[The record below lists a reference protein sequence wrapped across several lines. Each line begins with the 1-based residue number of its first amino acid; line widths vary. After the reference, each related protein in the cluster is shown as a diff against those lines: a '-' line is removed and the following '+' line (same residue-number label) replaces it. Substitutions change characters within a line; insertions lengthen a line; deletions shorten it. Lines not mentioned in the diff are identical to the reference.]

1 MTESLR
7 IGILGCGV
15 ITQRTLPGL
24 KAILMTRDAKI
35 TAICDLSDANLAA
48 VEAEYG
54 QGALGR
60 FDSLDAMLRD
70 GRINTLLVATPISM
84 HYDNVKAGLS
94 AGCHVYTHKTLA
106 ATPERC
112 LELGSL
118 ANNNGLRLAASPGQV
133 LLPAYRRAREIIE
146 SGELGEIVSIDAAA
160 EAAAHRW
167 EAERADENPAKGRPF
182 SWEWYHQEQQGGG
195 PLDDMFVYPLAFLTE
210 TFGEVNA
217 AAVHCRLVA
226 ETIDW
231 KGRTIA
237 ADTPDSYSGF
247 VRFGDVA
254 STIRSSFGSNSSRV
268 PWGFV
273 SMRGTDAGLEIE
285 KVNDREYRLYVTPNG
300 GDARAEQ
307 LNVFSDEEATLFGSA
322 ECHVLTDINELLE
335 AALGDREVI
344 GATAKNAAR
353 VAKGLALIKDSA
365 ASGGKLVNS
374 N

>member
-1 MTESLR
+1 MNESLR

-24 KAILMTRDAKI
+24 KAILESRDAAI
-35 TAICDLSDANLAA
+35 TAICDLSDTNLDA

-54 QGALGR
+54 QGVLGR
-60 FDSLDAMLRD
+60 YDSLETMLID
-70 GRINTLLVATPISM
+70 GGINTLLVATPISM

-106 ATPERC
+106 PTPEQC

-118 ANNNGLRLAASPGQV
+118 ANNSGLRLAASPGQV

-146 SGELGEIVSIDAAA
+146 SGELGDIVTIDAAA
-160 EAAAHRW
+160 EATAHRW
-167 EAERADENPAKGRPF
+167 EAERADENPAEGRPF
-182 SWEWYHQEQQGGG
+182 SWEWYHQERRGGG
-195 PLDDMFVYPLAFLTE
+195 PLDDMFVYPMAFLTE
-210 TFGEVNA
+210 TFGDVNA
-217 AAVHCRLVA
+217 AAVHGRLVA
-226 ETIDW
+226 DTIEW
-231 KGRTIA
+231 NGRTIT

-254 STIRSSFGSNSSRV
+254 STIRSSFGSNSSRM

-285 KVNDREYRLYVTPNG
+285 KMNDLEYRLYVTPNG
-300 GDARAEQ
+300 GDTRVEK
-307 LNVFSDEEATLFGSA
+307 LDVFDKEEATKIGSA
-322 ECHVLTDINELLE
+322 ECHVLTDIRELLD
-335 AALGDREVI
+335 AALEGREVT

-353 VAKGLALIKDSA
+353 VARGLALIKGSA
-365 ASGGKLVNS
+365 ASVGKLVNS
-374 N
+374 I